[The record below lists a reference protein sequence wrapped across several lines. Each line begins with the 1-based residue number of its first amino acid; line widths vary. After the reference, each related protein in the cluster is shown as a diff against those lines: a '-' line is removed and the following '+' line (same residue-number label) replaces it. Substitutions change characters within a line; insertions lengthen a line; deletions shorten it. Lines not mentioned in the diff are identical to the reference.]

1 MDTSNTEATGP
12 AHSQDEETER
22 RAEQDQAKTAEEGMC
37 KPLEE
42 VGQQKEDTVATSE
55 DNDQQPTIV
64 SPKKRKKRR
73 IARQGAAEIA
83 PILREKAKQIGQ
95 ELAETTQ
102 ATPLEDR
109 TTKKKTRNEDTEPDR
124 GIHIPDG
131 TASPKDPPPVPK
143 TDTREVTCTRDWA
156 DDIEEQNHDAEMADI
171 PQRSGRTAPDR
182 RQDVSTRQQTT
193 IKDARAEDDDADFF

>member
-12 AHSQDEETER
+12 AHSQDEETDR

-55 DNDQQPTIV
+55 DNDQQPTTV